1 MTDLYRVLGVS
12 RRATSSE
19 IKSAYRALARKN
31 HPDVSTS
38 PDANANFA
46 RINEAY
52 ETLIDPRR
60 RAAYDLGETRPTS
73 RTFYGSRSAEVVALQ
88 REFDRMVDEMLAHER
103 QETADRSHAVL
114 LVVPLFLSAF
124 YVMLTKP
131 RIIEELSL
139 IGRLVIVALALYGLI
154 YLIRNLAVVLS
165 RYTYE
170 PPDPLTSVF
179 RPEKPRD
186 KSISRRAGLVFLI
199 SGYLVS
205 LGLGYVVS
213 RLVPILQMPP
223 LSPGLALGVFLY
235 PPIAVLIIGNLR
247 RLGSLLDRF

>member
-1 MTDLYRVLGVS
+1 MTDLYRILGVS
-12 RRATSSE
+12 PRATSGE
-19 IKSAYRALARKN
+19 IKSAYRSLARKH

-38 PDANANFA
+38 PDANEFFA

-52 ETLIDPRR
+52 EVLMDPRR
-60 RAAYDLGETRPTS
+60 RAAYDRGEPTS
-73 RTFYGSRSAEVVALQ
+73 AKRTFYAARSAEVVAIQ
-88 REFDRMVDEMLAHER
+88 REFDKMVDEMLEHDRRA
-103 QETADRSHAVL
+103 TAERSHAVL
-114 LVVPLFLSAF
+114 VVVPLFLSAF

-139 IGRLVIVALALYGLI
+139 IGRIVIVALAAYGLV
-154 YLIRNLAVVLS
+154 YLVKNLSVVLS
-165 RYTYE
+165 RYTYD

-179 RPEKPRD
+179 KPEKPRD
-186 KSISRRAGLVFLI
+186 KPISRRAGLVFLV

-213 RLVPILQMPP
+213 RLVPVLQMPP
-223 LSPGLALGVFLY
+223 LSPSLALGVFLY

-247 RLGSLLDRF
+247 RIGGLLDRF

>member
-1 MTDLYRVLGVS
+1 MTDLYRILGVPQ
-12 RRATSSE
+12 RATPAE

-38 PDANANFA
+38 PDANSTFA

-52 ETLIDPRR
+52 EILIDPKR
-60 RAAYDLGETRPTS
+60 RAAYDRGEAPPPS
-73 RTFYGSRSAEVVALQ
+73 RTFYAARSAEVVALQ
-88 REFDRMVDEMLAHER
+88 REFDRMVDEMIAHDR
-103 QETADRSHAVL
+103 RETAERSHAVL

-154 YLIRNLAVVLS
+154 YLVRNLSVALS

-179 RPEKPRD
+179 KPEKPRD
-186 KSISRRAGLVFLI
+186 K
-199 SGYLVS
+199 
-205 LGLGYVVS
+205 
-213 RLVPILQMPP
+213 
-223 LSPGLALGVFLY
+223 
-235 PPIAVLIIGNLR
+235 
-247 RLGSLLDRF
+247 